1 MGIEEDRATLETL
14 LQVTVLALQN
24 AGLEAGYS
32 ITPPRVE
39 FPLGLLVEIGLC
51 IWVKYDQVP
60 TCSILLRPTTCDR
73 TFHLEVKFSAFAARS
88 RPQIMAVGHMHQN
101 VAQHAAR
108 LVWDLRSHGFTVIVG

>member
-32 ITPPRVE
+32 IT
-39 FPLGLLVEIGLC
+39 GGLC

-101 VAQHAAR
+101 VAQQAAR
-108 LVWDLRSHGFTVIVG
+108 LVCDLRSHGFTVIEG